1 MAKKNKLWFSGEDA
15 QLAARFTKFMTKVLY
30 ARRASYI
37 RAVARKD
44 GTEKSIEDYR
54 EDVEA
59 LSVRLV
65 ESVEDSVESKLIWEG
80 IRKYIGELSLDES
93 RVVIAL
99 CVDQLTVAETA
110 ALLHIDVSTVRR
122 RYDRSPRQNSGY
134 DGRLLIWKIL
144 EKHCC
149 WLSREI

>member
-44 GTEKSIEDYR
+44 GTEKSIEDCR
-54 EDVEA
+54 ENVEA

-110 ALLHIDVSTVRR
+110 AILHIDVSTVRR
-122 RYDRSPRQNSGY
+122 RYDRAR
-134 DGRLLIWKIL
+134 DKI
-144 EKHCC
+144 
-149 WLSREI
+149 RDMMGDN

>member
-1 MAKKNKLWFSGEDA
+1 MAKKNKLWFSGEDT

-37 RAVARKD
+37 RAVARRD
-44 GTEKSIEDYR
+44 GTEKSIEDCR
-54 EDVEA
+54 GDVEA

-65 ESVEDSVESKLIWEG
+65 ESVEESVESKLIWEG

-122 RYDRSPRQNSGY
+122 RYDRAR
-134 DGRLLIWKIL
+134 DKI
-144 EKHCC
+144 
-149 WLSREI
+149 RDMMGDN

>member
-122 RYDRSPRQNSGY
+122 RYDRAR
-134 DGRLLIWKIL
+134 DKI
-144 EKHCC
+144 
-149 WLSREI
+149 RDMIGDY

>member
-1 MAKKNKLWFSGEDA
+1 MAKKSKLWFSGEDA

-44 GTEKSIEDYR
+44 GTEKSIEDCSG
-54 EDVEA
+54 DVEA

-122 RYDRSPRQNSGY
+122 RYDRAR
-134 DGRLLIWKIL
+134 DKI
-144 EKHCC
+144 
-149 WLSREI
+149 RDMMGDN

>member
-44 GTEKSIEDYR
+44 GTEKSIEDCSG
-54 EDVEA
+54 DVEA

-122 RYDRSPRQNSGY
+122 RYDRAR
-134 DGRLLIWKIL
+134 DKI
-144 EKHCC
+144 
-149 WLSREI
+149 RDMMGDN

>member
-30 ARRASYI
+30 ARRTSYI

-44 GTEKSIEDYR
+44 GTEKSIEDCSG
-54 EDVEA
+54 DVEA

-122 RYDRSPRQNSGY
+122 RYDRAR
-134 DGRLLIWKIL
+134 DKI
-144 EKHCC
+144 
-149 WLSREI
+149 RDMMGDY

>member
-44 GTEKSIEDYR
+44 GTEKSIEDCR
-54 EDVEA
+54 GDVEA

-110 ALLHIDVSTVRR
+110 AILHIDVSTVRR
-122 RYDRSPRQNSGY
+122 RYDRAR
-134 DGRLLIWKIL
+134 DKI
-144 EKHCC
+144 
-149 WLSREI
+149 RDMMGDN

>member
-1 MAKKNKLWFSGEDA
+1 MAKKSKLWFSGEDA

-122 RYDRSPRQNSGY
+122 RYDRAR
-134 DGRLLIWKIL
+134 DKI
-144 EKHCC
+144 
-149 WLSREI
+149 RDMMGDY

>member
-1 MAKKNKLWFSGEDA
+1 MPKKNKLWFSGEDA

-37 RAVARKD
+37 RAVARRD
-44 GTEKSIEDYR
+44 GTEKFIEDCR
-54 EDVEA
+54 GDVEA

-65 ESVEDSVESKLIWEG
+65 ESVEESVESKLIWEG

-122 RYDRSPRQNSGY
+122 RYDRAR
-134 DGRLLIWKIL
+134 DKI
-144 EKHCC
+144 
-149 WLSREI
+149 RDMMGDN

>member
-37 RAVARKD
+37 RAVARRD
-44 GTEKSIEDYR
+44 GTEKFIEDCR
-54 EDVEA
+54 GDVEA

-65 ESVEDSVESKLIWEG
+65 ESVEESVESKLIWEG

-122 RYDRSPRQNSGY
+122 RYDRAR
-134 DGRLLIWKIL
+134 DKI
-144 EKHCC
+144 
-149 WLSREI
+149 RDMMGDN

>member
-122 RYDRSPRQNSGY
+122 RYDRAR
-134 DGRLLIWKIL
+134 DKI
-144 EKHCC
+144 
-149 WLSREI
+149 RDMMGDY

>member
-44 GTEKSIEDYR
+44 GTEKSIEDCSG
-54 EDVEA
+54 EVEA

-99 CVDQLTVAETA
+99 CVDQLTVTETA

-122 RYDRSPRQNSGY
+122 RYDRAR
-134 DGRLLIWKIL
+134 DKI
-144 EKHCC
+144 
-149 WLSREI
+149 RDMMGDN

>member
-15 QLAARFTKFMTKVLY
+15 QLAARFTKFITKVLY

-44 GTEKSIEDYR
+44 GTEKSIEDCR
-54 EDVEA
+54 ENVEA

-122 RYDRSPRQNSGY
+122 RYDRAR
-134 DGRLLIWKIL
+134 DKI
-144 EKHCC
+144 
-149 WLSREI
+149 RDMMGDN

>member
-44 GTEKSIEDYR
+44 GTEKSIEDCR
-54 EDVEA
+54 ENVEA

-80 IRKYIGELSLDES
+80 ICKYIGELSLDES

-122 RYDRSPRQNSGY
+122 RYDRAR
-134 DGRLLIWKIL
+134 DKI
-144 EKHCC
+144 
-149 WLSREI
+149 RNMMGDN

>member
-44 GTEKSIEDYR
+44 GTEKSIEDCSG
-54 EDVEA
+54 EVEA

-122 RYDRSPRQNSGY
+122 RYDRAR
-134 DGRLLIWKIL
+134 DKI
-144 EKHCC
+144 
-149 WLSREI
+149 RDMMGDN

>member
-1 MAKKNKLWFSGEDA
+1 MEKKNKLWFSGEDA

-37 RAVARKD
+37 RAVARRD
-44 GTEKSIEDYR
+44 GTEKSIEDCR
-54 EDVEA
+54 GDVEA

-65 ESVEDSVESKLIWEG
+65 ESVEESVESKLIWEG

-110 ALLHIDVSTVRR
+110 TLLHIDVSTVRR
-122 RYDRSPRQNSGY
+122 RYDRAR
-134 DGRLLIWKIL
+134 DKIWDMMGDN
-144 EKHCC
+144 
-149 WLSREI
+149 

>member
-65 ESVEDSVESKLIWEG
+65 ESVEDSVKSKLIWEG

-122 RYDRSPRQNSGY
+122 RYDRAR
-134 DGRLLIWKIL
+134 DKI
-144 EKHCC
+144 
-149 WLSREI
+149 RDMIGDY

>member
-15 QLAARFTKFMTKVLY
+15 QLAVRFTKFMTKVLY

-37 RAVARKD
+37 RAVARRD
-44 GTEKSIEDYR
+44 GTEKSIEDCR
-54 EDVEA
+54 GDVEA

-65 ESVEDSVESKLIWEG
+65 ESVEESVESKLIWEG

-122 RYDRSPRQNSGY
+122 RYDRAR
-134 DGRLLIWKIL
+134 DKI
-144 EKHCC
+144 
-149 WLSREI
+149 RDMMGDN

>member
-1 MAKKNKLWFSGEDA
+1 M
-15 QLAARFTKFMTKVLY
+15 
-30 ARRASYI
+30 
-37 RAVARKD
+37 
-44 GTEKSIEDYR
+44 
-54 EDVEA
+54 EA

-93 RVVIAL
+93 RIVIAL

-122 RYDRSPRQNSGY
+122 RYDRAR
-134 DGRLLIWKIL
+134 DKI
-144 EKHCC
+144 
-149 WLSREI
+149 RDMMGDN

>member
-37 RAVARKD
+37 RAVARRD
-44 GTEKSIEDYR
+44 GTEKSIEDCR
-54 EDVEA
+54 GDVEA

-65 ESVEDSVESKLIWEG
+65 ESVEESVESKLIWEG

-122 RYDRSPRQNSGY
+122 RYDRAR
-134 DGRLLIWKIL
+134 DKI
-144 EKHCC
+144 
-149 WLSREI
+149 RDMMGDN

>member
-1 MAKKNKLWFSGEDA
+1 MAKRNKLCFSGEDA

-44 GTEKSIEDYR
+44 GTEKSIEDCR
-54 EDVEA
+54 GDVEV
-59 LSVRLV
+59 LSVRVV
-65 ESVEDSVESKLIWEG
+65 ESVEESVESKLIWEG

-99 CVDQLTVAETA
+99 CVDRLTVAETA
-110 ALLHIDVSTVRR
+110 ALLHINVSTVRR
-122 RYDRSPRQNSGY
+122 RYDRAR
-134 DGRLLIWKIL
+134 DKI
-144 EKHCC
+144 
-149 WLSREI
+149 RDMMGDN

>member
-44 GTEKSIEDYR
+44 GTEKSIEDCR
-54 EDVEA
+54 GDVEA

-93 RVVIAL
+93 RIVIAL

-122 RYDRSPRQNSGY
+122 RYDRAR
-134 DGRLLIWKIL
+134 DKI
-144 EKHCC
+144 
-149 WLSREI
+149 RDMMGDN

>member
-37 RAVARKD
+37 RAVARRD
-44 GTEKSIEDYR
+44 GTEKSIEDCR
-54 EDVEA
+54 ENVEA

-65 ESVEDSVESKLIWEG
+65 ESVEERVESKLIWEG

-122 RYDRSPRQNSGY
+122 RYDRAR
-134 DGRLLIWKIL
+134 DKI
-144 EKHCC
+144 
-149 WLSREI
+149 RDMMGDY

>member
-44 GTEKSIEDYR
+44 GTEKSIEDCR
-54 EDVEA
+54 GDVEA

-93 RVVIAL
+93 RIVIAL

-122 RYDRSPRQNSGY
+122 RYDSAR
-134 DGRLLIWKIL
+134 DKIRDMMGD
-144 EKHCC
+144 K
-149 WLSREI
+149 

>member
-1 MAKKNKLWFSGEDA
+1 MPKKNKLWFSGEDA

-44 GTEKSIEDYR
+44 GTEKSIEDCSG
-54 EDVEA
+54 EVEA

-122 RYDRSPRQNSGY
+122 RYDRAR
-134 DGRLLIWKIL
+134 DKI
-144 EKHCC
+144 
-149 WLSREI
+149 RDMMGDN